1 MKIKDKKTFLVTGA
15 AGFIG
20 SELVK
25 RLLKNGEK
33 VVGVDNINNYYD
45 QTLKRARLIE
55 IDKCLKNNDGKWFFH
70 EISIENFE
78 DLNNISKN
86 YSINIVIHLAAQAGV
101 RNSIL
106 NPGDYV
112 RSNLLG
118 FYNILEFCRNNI
130 IENFIFASSSSVY
143 GGNKR
148 VPFKESDN
156 VDHPVSFYGATKKS
170 NEVMAHSY
178 SHLFNIPSTGL
189 RFFTVYGPWG
199 RPDMAPMIFAN
210 AMLNGEKINIFNYG
224 DMIRDFTFID
234 DITETIFRCCYKPAV
249 KVRELKENN
258 YKTCESFAPF
268 RIFNVGNNNP
278 VKLIDFIDL
287 LEDNLGIK
295 ADKNFIEIQKGDVQI
310 TSSDSSRIYEW
321 IDFSPKTK
329 IDDGIKKFTT
339 WYKKYYKNN

>member
-1 MKIKDKKTFLVTGA
+1 MSKYKNTFLVTGA

-25 RLLKNGEK
+25 RLLKNGES
-33 VVGVDNINNYYD
+33 VVGIDNVNNYYD
-45 QTLKRARLIE
+45 QNLKRTRLSE
-55 IDKCLKNNDGKWFFH
+55 IKKCLPKYKGKWFFH
-70 EISIENFE
+70 EISIENIE
-78 DLNNISKN
+78 DLNNISEK

-112 RSNLLG
+112 RSNLFG
-118 FYNILEFCRNNI
+118 FHNILEFCRNNI

-143 GGNKR
+143 GGNKK
-148 VPFKESDN
+148 VPFREIDN
-156 VDHPVSFYGATKKS
+156 VDHPISFYGATKKA

-199 RPDMAPMIFAN
+199 RPDMAPMIFAKS
-210 AMLNGEKINIFNYG
+210 MLNGEKLNIFNYG

-234 DITETIFRCCYKPAV
+234 DVTETIFRCCYKPAI
-249 KVRELKENN
+249 KVPELKRTN
-258 YKTCESFAPF
+258 YDPCESFAPF

-278 VKLIDFIDL
+278 VKLIEFINL
-287 LEDNLGIK
+287 LEENLGIK
-295 ADKNFIEIQKGDVQI
+295 ADKNFIEMQKGDVQI
-310 TSSDSSRIYEW
+310 TSSDSSSIYEW
-321 IDFSPKTK
+321 IDFSPKTN
-329 IDDGIKKFTT
+329 IEVGIKKFTT
-339 WYKKYYKNN
+339 WYKNYYKNN